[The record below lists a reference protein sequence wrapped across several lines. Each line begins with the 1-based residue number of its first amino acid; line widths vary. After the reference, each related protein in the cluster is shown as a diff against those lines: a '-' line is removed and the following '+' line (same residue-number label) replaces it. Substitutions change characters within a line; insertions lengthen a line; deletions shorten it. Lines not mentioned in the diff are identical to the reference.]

1 MYEHKTKGRSPKDCS
16 DYQHLIELFINL
28 RDGSVSPRKMKL
40 KNENEIDLKPD
51 VEEIK
56 KGNKCISV
64 CQISASQNGQLF
76 LWFKRKNY

>member
-51 VEEIK
+51 LGEIK

-64 CQISASQNGQLF
+64 CQINASQNGQHF
-76 LWFKRKNY
+76 SWFRRKNY